1 MIRIIYKQNDGRL
14 ADVIVEI
21 KQGDLGEFK
30 QILDDC
36 ERVTEYVCEI
46 NGAQWLDE
54 AKLSSPDWDPENEKD
69 VALRHA
75 RHAHMN
81 WREE

>member
-21 KQGDLGEFK
+21 KQGDLGGFK
-30 QILDDC
+30 QVLDDSP
-36 ERVTEYVCEI
+36 RVSEYVCEI
-46 NGAQWLDE
+46 NDRGGEWLDD
-54 AKLSSPDWDPENEKD
+54 AKLASPNWDPSNEKD

-75 RHAHMN
+75 HGKGRAK
-81 WREE
+81 